1 MLRKLRYIS
10 IIIIALVFVGCD
22 NFLDI
27 QPIGKV
33 IPKTG
38 KEFRG
43 LLTEAY
49 NSIPDNRGMTT
60 FRTDEMVMNAA
71 NSSTTDLDSFFDIW
85 TWNDVNPAQGT
96 FSFGWRNYYY
106 TLFIAN
112 YVIENQA
119 NITEATPF
127 EIEQLV
133 GESYM
138 LRAYCHF
145 LLANLYGEPY
155 NKAADVTTSK
165 AVPLKLSSDVEEIPF
180 RDTLD
185 KIYES
190 ILSDLEQA
198 ESYINIENWDLGY
211 NYRFNK
217 LSVDAF
223 RSRVLLYMGEWSES
237 LIASQ
242 KVLEVKPALSDL
254 NSELPN
260 HYTSVES
267 IVALEEIMTSNY
279 INAGGVDR
287 NFYRKYESGDLRS
300 KTYFRAV
307 SASNISLLKGGS
319 IQFRCTFRTGEI
331 YLNAAEAAANMGS
344 LEEARTYLL
353 ALDKMRYSESTYT
366 EKVADIQAMSQDE
379 LLMEIY
385 DERARELAF
394 EGHRW
399 FDLRRTTQP
408 RIEKAYGTEKYMLEE
423 NDPRYTLRIPSEAIE
438 ANPNLT
444 L

>member
-1 MLRKLRYIS
+1 MLSKIRYIS
-10 IIIIALVFVGCD
+10 IILFAFILVGCD

-27 QPIGKV
+27 QPVGKV
-33 IPKTG
+33 IPQTG

-49 NSIPDNRGMTT
+49 NSIPDNRGLTT
-60 FRTDEMVMNAA
+60 FRTDEMVMNSAI
-71 NSSTTDLDSFFDIW
+71 SSTPDIDAFFDIW
-85 TWNDVNPAQGT
+85 TWNDINPAQGT

-112 YVIENQA
+112 YVIENQEK
-119 NITEATPF
+119 ITEATPI
-127 EIEQLV
+127 EIEQMV
-133 GESYM
+133 GEAYM

-185 KIYES
+185 KIYGS
-190 ILSDLEQA
+190 ILSDLGQA
-198 ESYINIENWDLGY
+198 DSYMNIENWDLGY

-217 LSVDAF
+217 LSVDAL

-242 KVLEVKPALSDL
+242 KVLEVKPELS
-254 NSELPN
+254 NMSVELPN

-267 IVALEEIMTSNY
+267 IVALEEAMTSNY

-287 NFYRKYESGDLRS
+287 NFYRMYGSGDLRS
-300 KTYFRAV
+300 SAYFTV
-307 SASNISLLKGGS
+307 VTASNIRLQKGGS
-319 IQFRCTFRTGEI
+319 IQFRCTFRTAEV
-331 YLNAAEAAANMGS
+331 YLNAAEAAANIGS
-344 LEEARTYLL
+344 LEEARSYLL
-353 ALDKMRYSESTYT
+353 ALAKMRYTESAYNNKATDVGSMT
-366 EKVADIQAMSQDE
+366 QDA
-379 LLMEIY
+379 LLAEIY

-408 RIEKAYGTEKYMLEE
+408 RIEKAYGQESYELEE
-423 NDPRYTLRIPSEAIE
+423 NDPRYTLRIPTEAIE

>member
-1 MLRKLRYIS
+1 MLRKLRYLS
-10 IIIIALVFVGCD
+10 IILIALVFVGCD

-60 FRTDEMVMNAA
+60 FRTDEMVMNSA

-85 TWNDVNPAQGT
+85 TWNDVNPADGT

-119 NITEATPF
+119 TITEATPA

-190 ILSDLEQA
+190 ILSDLGQA

-223 RSRVLLYMGEWSES
+223 RSRVLLYMGEWAES
-237 LIASQ
+237 LTASQ
-242 KVLEVKPALSDL
+242 DVLAVKPELSDL
-254 NSELPN
+254 NVELPN
-260 HYTSVES
+260 HYKSVES

-287 NFYRKYESGDLRS
+287 NFYRRYPSGDLRS
-300 KTYFRAV
+300 KTYFKAL
-307 SASNISLLKGGS
+307 SASS
-319 IQFRCTFRTGEI
+319 
-331 YLNAAEAAANMGS
+331 
-344 LEEARTYLL
+344 
-353 ALDKMRYSESTYT
+353 
-366 EKVADIQAMSQDE
+366 
-379 LLMEIY
+379 
-385 DERARELAF
+385 F
-394 EGHRW
+394 E
-399 FDLRRTTQP
+399 
-408 RIEKAYGTEKYMLEE
+408 
-423 NDPRYTLRIPSEAIE
+423 
-438 ANPNLT
+438 
-444 L
+444 

>member
-1 MLRKLRYIS
+1 MLNKIRYIS
-10 IIIIALVFVGCD
+10 IVLFTLILVGCD

-27 QPIGKV
+27 QPVGKV
-33 IPKTG
+33 IPQTG

-49 NSIPDNRGMTT
+49 KSIPDNRGMTT
-60 FRTDEMVMNAA
+60 FRTDEMVMNSAI
-71 NSSTTDLDSFFDIW
+71 SSTPDIDAFFDIW
-85 TWNDVNPAQGT
+85 TWNDINPAQGT

-112 YVIENQA
+112 YVIENQDK
-119 NITEATPF
+119 ITEASPI

-133 GESYM
+133 GEAYM

-155 NKAADVTTSK
+155 TKAADVTTSK

-185 KIYES
+185 KIYGS
-190 ILSDLEQA
+190 ILSDLGQA
-198 ESYINIENWDLGY
+198 ESYMNIENWDLGY

-217 LSVDAF
+217 LSVDAL

-237 LIASQ
+237 LTASQ
-242 KVLEVKPALSDL
+242 KVLEVKPELS
-254 NSELPN
+254 NISSELPN

-287 NFYRKYESGDLRS
+287 NFYRLYGSGDLR
-300 KTYFRAV
+300 TGAYFTV
-307 SASNISLLKGGS
+307 VTASNIRLQKGGS

-344 LEEARTYLL
+344 LEEARNYLL
-353 ALDKMRYSESTYT
+353 TLAKMRYTDSAYNN
-366 EKVADIQAMSQDE
+366 KVAAVGSMTQDA
-379 LLMEIY
+379 LLAEIY

-408 RIEKAYGTEKYMLEE
+408 RMEKAYGLEKYELEE

>member
-1 MLRKLRYIS
+1 MLRKLRYLS
-10 IIIIALVFVGCD
+10 IILIALVFVGCD

-60 FRTDEMVMNAA
+60 FRTDEMVMNSA

-85 TWNDVNPAQGT
+85 TWNDVNPADGT

-119 NITEATPF
+119 TITEATPA

-190 ILSDLEQA
+190 ILSDLGQA

-223 RSRVLLYMGEWSES
+223 RSRVLLYMGEWAES
-237 LIASQ
+237 LTASQ
-242 KVLEVKPALSDL
+242 DVLAVKPELSDL
-254 NSELPN
+254 NVELPN
-260 HYTSVES
+260 HYKSVES

-287 NFYRKYESGDLRS
+287 NFYRRYPSGDLRS
-300 KTYFRAV
+300 KTYFKAL

-353 ALDKMRYSESTYT
+353 ALDKTRYSESTYAK
-366 EKVADIQAMSQDE
+366 KVTAIEAMGQEE
-379 LLMEIY
+379 LLVEIY

-408 RIEKAYGTEKYMLEE
+408 RMEKAYGQERYVIEE